1 MRSSVSFPPH
11 ANNGEAGSPND
22 MRAPADMADAA
33 YLIAHNHPGGVRVLA
48 ERMGVSAN
56 TLQNKLNPNNTTH
69 HLTLRESVAL
79 QVMSGNPAICMPAAA
94 ALGYTCVPA
103 LPDQAAGDPVEA
115 FVALQQE
122 VGEFTSAAADAFRGG
137 KAMVSRNEIKRLQYR
152 YNELISTLNQLLATA
167 VARVPAPA
175 EEG

>member
-1 MRSSVSFPPH
+1 MAVYAYQALVHYHGNRSLFIHSPRPELSTAENILHMLRPDSRYTELEATLLDLALVLHAEHGGGNNSSCTVPVVSSS
-11 ANNGEAGSPND
+11 GTD
-22 MRAPADMADAA
+22 T
-33 YLIAHNHPGGVRVLA
+33 Y
-48 ERMGVSAN
+48 SA
-56 TLQNKLNPNNTTH
+56 
-69 HLTLRESVAL
+69 
-79 QVMSGNPAICMPAAA
+79 MAA

-152 YNELISTLNQLLATA
+152 YNELISALNQLLATA
-167 VARVPAPA
+167 AARVPAPV

>member
-1 MRSSVSFPPH
+1 MRSSVSFPPYT
-11 ANNGEAGSPND
+11 NNGELDAQ
-22 MRAPADMADAA
+22 ADMPIPVDVADAA
-33 YLIAHNHPGGVRVLA
+33 YLIAHKHPGGVRVLA

-79 QVMSGNPAICMPAAA
+79 QVMAGNPAILRAMAA

-122 VGEFTSAAADAFRGG
+122 VGEFTSAAAEAFRGG

-152 YNELISTLNQLLATA
+152 YNELISALNQLLATA
-167 VARVPAPA
+167 AARVPAPV

>member
-1 MRSSVSFPPH
+1 MRSSVSFPPR
-11 ANNGEAGSPND
+11 ANNGETGSPND
-22 MRAPADMADAA
+22 TRTPADVSDAA

-79 QVMSGNPAICMPAAA
+79 QVMSGNPAILHAMAA

-137 KAMVSRNEIKRLQYR
+137 KVMVSRNEIKRLQYR

-167 VARVPAPA
+167 AARVPAPA